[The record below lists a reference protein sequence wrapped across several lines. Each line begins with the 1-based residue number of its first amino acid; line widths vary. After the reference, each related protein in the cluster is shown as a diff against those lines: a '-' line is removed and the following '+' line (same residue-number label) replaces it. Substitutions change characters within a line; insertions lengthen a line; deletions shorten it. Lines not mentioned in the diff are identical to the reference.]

1 MLFFN
6 YLMGSKKTESIRE
19 NFKNRQRTYSQMSR
33 RTRKQNSSETG
44 MREFETNFIP
54 SARGGCP
61 SQISRFL
68 VKKQQVLL
76 SIEKKISTSHQ
87 RKTALFMII

>member
-1 MLFFN
+1 
-6 YLMGSKKTESIRE
+6 
-19 NFKNRQRTYSQMSR
+19 MSR
-33 RTRKQNSSETG
+33 RTGKQNSLETE
-44 MREFETNFIP
+44 MREFEINFLH
-54 SARGGCP
+54 SASGGCP